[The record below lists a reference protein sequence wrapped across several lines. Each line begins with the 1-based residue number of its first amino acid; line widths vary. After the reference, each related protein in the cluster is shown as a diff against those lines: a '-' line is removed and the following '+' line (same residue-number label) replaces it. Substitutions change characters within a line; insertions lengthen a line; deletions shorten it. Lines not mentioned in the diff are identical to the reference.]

1 MFSASLKAA
10 QCNTTLIVVFIK
22 QTKERGTAMTQFTS
36 THTLTD
42 HARIRS
48 AQRGISQD
56 QIALA
61 LDYGDVTHLQGFRF
75 ITLRAKDVPP
85 WVDPH
90 ALGRAKN
97 IVVVTPHDTPGLVV
111 TVYKNKNA
119 PKRIKRKPGRI
130 LC

>member
-1 MFSASLKAA
+1 MATLT
-10 QCNTTLIVVFIK
+10 QTTTF
-22 QTKERGTAMTQFTS
+22 
-36 THTLTD
+36 TLTD
-42 HARIRS
+42 HAAIRC
-48 AQRGISQD
+48 AQRGITDS

-61 LDYGDVTHLQGFRF
+61 LDYGTVTHLQGFRF
-75 ITLRAKDVPP
+75 VNLRGKDIPP

-97 IVVVTPHDTPGLVV
+97 IVVVTPHDAPTVVV

-119 PKRIKRKPGRI
+119 PRRIRRKPVRL

>member
-1 MFSASLKAA
+1 M
-10 QCNTTLIVVFIK
+10 TD
-22 QTKERGTAMTQFTS
+22 QTQTS
-36 THTLTD
+36 YTLTD
-42 HARIRS
+42 HAIIRS
-48 AQRGISQD
+48 AQRGISSD

-61 LDYGDVTHLQGFRF
+61 LDYGDVTYLQGFRF
-75 ITLRAKDVPP
+75 ITLRGKDIPP

-97 IVVVTPHDTPGLVV
+97 IVVVTPSDTPDLVV

-119 PKRIKRKPGRI
+119 PKRIKRKPGRL

>member
-1 MFSASLKAA
+1 MT
-10 QCNTTLIVVFIK
+10 NHTT
-22 QTKERGTAMTQFTS
+22 TS
-36 THTLTD
+36 FKLTD
-42 HARIRS
+42 HAIIRS
-48 AQRGISQD
+48 AQRGITQD

-61 LDYGDVTHLQGFRF
+61 LDYGVVTHLQGFRF
-75 ITLRAKDVPP
+75 ITLRGKDIPP

-97 IVVVTPHDTPGLVV
+97 IVVVTPHNTPGLVV

-119 PKRIKRKPGRI
+119 PKRIKRKSRRI